1 MCRNNFQMSWN
12 SRFLVLNKTAWYDQK
27 CAQWRICQI
36 FTTFAIFAIFIKIAT
51 FQGAP
56 VKISLNFRLIFGK
69 FSAQSPF
76 SPKLPLF
83 KGPLRTSLNFLQ
95 TFGEFSPNF
104 PFSLLRT
111 FLNIWLHVSRGTA
124 FLSKAKIQLFCIL
137 TFGWPTWCPRL
148 IIFFLFLLQ
157 TGKVVRRWTSYFD
170 YVGVDARK
178 PLFFGE
184 GTKRIWPIQCITIS
198 RACK

>member
-1 MCRNNFQMSWN
+1 MYNSKREGNSVESALTLFWQFPEITFTYFFPTFCSSENPVLLARRERWGMCSNNFQMSWN

-36 FTTFAIFAIFIKIAT
+36 FATFAIFAIFVKIAT

-95 TFGEFSPNF
+95 TFGEFSPKF
-104 PFSLLRT
+104 PFSLLLT

-124 FLSKAKIQLFCIL
+124 FLSKAKIQLFCIV
-137 TFGWPTWCPRL
+137 TFGWPT
-148 IIFFLFLLQ
+148 
-157 TGKVVRRWTSYFD
+157 
-170 YVGVDARK
+170 
-178 PLFFGE
+178 
-184 GTKRIWPIQCITIS
+184 
-198 RACK
+198 